1 MENLIL
7 YKKGESS
14 WVRWIKKRIKNNLNL
29 NALFTGP
36 TGIGK
41 SFNAIEI
48 ARQID
53 PEFDVTKQIS
63 FSFPG
68 LMKIIN
74 QFNNPTDSNLHKK
87 KYKVVI
93 FDEAQTS
100 TNRRDWQSKVNR
112 FLNHLLST
120 YRHQNIITLFTSP
133 YEDFLD
139 SAAIKL
145 FHVKFEC
152 KGWSKKTK
160 KSRMTPKIYQYNA
173 QRSKMYEH
181 PLYVIRDGMTSP
193 LRSWS
198 VNCPPKEMTD
208 LYEIEKFKFTN
219 ALNLKI
225 TLELEAMEQAEND
238 NDGRKPLNP
247 LSCQD
252 DLWKFCEKKHNEGN
266 GWTGQVQLGIDFGKS
281 RGMPNGMSVG
291 QLNLNKQSMARK
303 GWNIEIFKKVKN

>member
-1 MENLIL
+1 MIL

-48 ARQID
+48 ALEID
-53 PEFDVTKQIS
+53 PEFDVTKQVA
-63 FSFPG
+63 FNFPG
-68 LMKIIN
+68 LMRIIN
-74 QFNNPTDSNLHKK
+74 QFNNKTNSNLHKK

-100 TNRRDWQSKVNR
+100 TNRRDWQSKVNK

-120 YRHQNIITLFTSP
+120 YRHQNIITFFTSP

-139 SAAIKL
+139 SAALKL
-145 FHVKFEC
+145 FHAKFEC
-152 KGWSKKTK
+152 KGWSKKTM

-181 PLYVIRDGMTSP
+181 TLYVIKDGGTSP
-193 LRSWS
+193 LSNLN
-198 VNCPPKEMTD
+198 VDCPPKKVTK
-208 LYEIEKFKFTN
+208 LYEVEKFKFTN

-225 TLELEAMEQAEND
+225 TQELEAMEHAENEPTA
-238 NDGRKPLNP
+238 KEPLDP
-247 LSCQD
+247 LSCQPE
-252 DLWKFCEKKHNEGN
+252 LWNYCEKN
-266 GWTGQVQLGIDFGKS
+266 GWKTQEQLAKDFGVS
-281 RGMPNGMSVG
+281 RGMPNGMNIS
-291 QLNLNKQSMARK
+291 QLNRNKQSMKRK
-303 GWNIEIFKKVKN
+303 GMDIEIFKNSEK

>member
-1 MENLIL
+1 MENMIM

-14 WVRWIKKRIKNNLNL
+14 WIKWIKKRIKNNLNM
-29 NALFTGP
+29 NAIFTGP

-41 SFNAIEI
+41 TFAAIEV

-74 QFNNPTDSNLHKK
+74 QFNNKTDSNLHKK
-87 KYKVVI
+87 KFKVCI

-100 TNRRDWQSKVNR
+100 TNRREWQSKVNKY
-112 FLNHLLST
+112 LNYLLST
-120 YRHQNIITLFTSP
+120 FRHQNIITLFTSP

-139 SAAIKL
+139 SAALKL

-160 KSRMTPKIYQYNA
+160 KSKMTPKIYQWNS
-173 QRSKMYEH
+173 QKQKMYEH
-181 PLYVIRDGMTSP
+181 PLYVIKKTGTSP

-208 LYEIEKFKFTN
+208 LYEKDKFAFTN
-219 ALNLKI
+219 ALNLSI
-225 TLELEAMEQAEND
+225 TQELEAMSKAENEPE
-238 NDGRKPLNP
+238 GRKPLNP
-247 LSCQD
+247 LSCQKE
-252 DLWKFCEKKHNEGN
+252 LWEYCEKN
-266 GWTGQVQLGIDFGKS
+266 GWTTQAQLAVDFGKY
-281 RGMPNGMSVG
+281 RGQPNGMSIG
-291 QLNLNKQSMARK
+291 QLNMNKQSMKKR
-303 GWNIEIFKKVKN
+303 GWDIEIFNKNEK

>member
-14 WVRWIKKRIKNNLNL
+14 WVRWIKKRIRNNLNL

-41 SFNAIEI
+41 SFNAIEV
-48 ARQID
+48 ALELD
-53 PEFDVTKQIS
+53 PEFDVTKQVS

-68 LMKIIN
+68 LMRIIN
-74 QFNNPTDSNLHKK
+74 QFNNKTDSNLHKK

-100 TNRRDWQSKVNR
+100 TNRRDWQSKVNK

-139 SAAIKL
+139 SAALKL

-152 KGWSKKTK
+152 KGWSKKTM
-160 KSRMTPKIYQYNA
+160 KSRMTPKLYQYNA

-181 PLYVIRDGMTSP
+181 PLYVIRDGGTSP
-193 LRSWS
+193 LRNWS
-198 VNCPPKEMTD
+198 VDCPPKEVTD
-208 LYEIEKFKFTN
+208 LYEKEKFKFTN

-225 TLELEAMEQAEND
+225 TQELEAMAEAENQTP
-238 NDGRKPLNP
+238 GKEPLNP
-247 LSCQD
+247 LSCQPNI
-252 DLWKFCEKKHNEGN
+252 WKETSEN
-266 GWTGQVQLGIDFGKS
+266 GWESNRQLAKKMNINLGQLGQNIMWM
-281 RGMPNGMSVG
+281 RG
-291 QLNLNKQSMARK
+291 K
-303 GWNIEIFKKVKN
+303 GWDIREFKKS